1 MIWNFIEYN
10 IGNGYDSSNGK
21 FTAPV
26 DGIYF
31 FHSQCRTY
39 GTRYANIGFYLN
51 GSGKTWAKRDEDDGY
66 DTVTAT
72 AQFKLKKGDT
82 VNVYFGGYWN
92 NPAFYRFAY
101 FEGHL
106 IRQINE

>member
-1 MIWNFIEYN
+1 M
-10 IGNGYDSSNGK
+10 NG
-21 FTAPV
+21 TE
-26 DGIYF
+26 
-31 FHSQCRTY
+31 
-39 GTRYANIGFYLN
+39 
-51 GSGKTWAKRDEDDGY
+51 KTLTLRDEDDGH

-82 VNVYFGGYWN
+82 VNVHFYGTWY
-92 NPAFYRFAY
+92 NPATSSYAY